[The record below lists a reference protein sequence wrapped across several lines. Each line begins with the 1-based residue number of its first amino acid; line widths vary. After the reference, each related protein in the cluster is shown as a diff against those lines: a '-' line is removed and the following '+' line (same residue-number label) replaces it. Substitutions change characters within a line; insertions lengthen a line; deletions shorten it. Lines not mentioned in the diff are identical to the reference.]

1 MRAALIALPLAAMA
15 LNSGCAAIAIPAMAG
30 AAIGGKQ
37 VLHKSSGGGDGR
49 DTADAAALVQAAPL
63 ATPTPAPAPGAG
75 AAVAAAPPPVGVRSI
90 PNGDRFLFGS
100 GEAAA
105 LSNQAYNQLA
115 TFLRARADDR
125 IAGYPVPAM
134 VLTPAA
140 TLARP
145 AFDDCGQK
153 PLAVVLD
160 IDETSVLNLGYE
172 ADAAQRGLGYDA
184 DRWDR
189 WEATGGKAVA
199 ALPGAVSALKK
210 ARALGIVVVFN
221 SNRTTTHADQT
232 AAMLA
237 GAGLGPA
244 VLGKTLFLR
253 DPGTPGAKDARRA
266 QIARRYCVVAM
277 VGDQLG
283 DFSDLFNAPGITPA
297 QRRAAADGDQFAS
310 LWGAGWF
317 ILPNPVYGT
326 ALAGGLDDVFPADK
340 RWVDPGPAAPAPV
353 PTPAP

>member
-1 MRAALIALPLAAMA
+1 MRRWLVALPLAAMA

-30 AAIGGKQ
+30 AAMGGKNI
-37 VLHKSSGGGDGR
+37 LKRSSGGGDGR
-49 DTADAAALVQAAPL
+49 DSAAALVQAAPV
-63 ATPTPAPAPGAG
+63 ATPTPTPAPAAG
-75 AAVAAAPPPVGVRSI
+75 AVVAPASGGAPVVA
-90 PNGDRFLFGS
+90 NGDRFLFGS

-115 TFLRARADDR
+115 TYLRARADDR
-125 IAGYPVPAM
+125 IAGYPVPS
-134 VLTPAA
+134 VLLAPTA
-140 TLARP
+140 TLTRA

-189 WEATGGKAVA
+189 WEATGARAVT
-199 ALPGAVSALKK
+199 ALPGAVNALKK
-210 ARALGIVVVFN
+210 VRAMGIVVVFN
-221 SNRTTTHADQT
+221 SNRTTAHADQT

-237 GAGLGPA
+237 GAGLGSA

-253 DPGTPGAKDARRA
+253 EPGASGAKDARRA

-277 VGDQLG
+277 AGDQLG

-297 QRRAAADGDQFAS
+297 QRRTAADGDQFGS

-326 ALAGGLDDVFPADK
+326 ALSGGFDDIFPADK
-340 RWVDPGPAAPAPV
+340 RWTDPGPAPAPV
-353 PTPAP
+353 PTPTPAP